1 MTFSPAPRQD
11 TAASIVGGL
20 LGGLAVAG
28 SVLAFFALN
37 DPRGS
42 NTDESMSELRIA
54 VAELRT
60 QVAELRT
67 EVATRPQP
75 PQPPAPPPMM
85 LYPPPAPPP
94 PPAPLVEISMT
105 QPKPALDAISCSQE
119 HRCTIDRA
127 YVMELVAN
135 PSALVHQMRIIP
147 SVKDGQTVGL
157 KLYGI
162 RHGSMPNLLGY
173 KNGDLILSIN
183 GMPVNSPEATIG
195 TYSRLRSADTFSVE
209 LERKGQRLF
218 KTCDLR

>member
-1 MTFSPAPRQD
+1 MTYSTAPRQEN
-11 TAASIVGGL
+11 AASIVGGL

-37 DPRGS
+37 DPRGGG
-42 NTDESMSELRIA
+42 TDESVTELRIA

-67 EVATRPQP
+67 ELATRPQP
-75 PQPPAPPPMM
+75 PPPPPMMMFPPPAPPAPPPG
-85 LYPPPAPPP
+85 
-94 PPAPLVEISMT
+94 PLVEISMP
-105 QPKPALDAISCSQE
+105 QPRPTNDAISCSEE

-135 PSALVHQMRIIP
+135 PSALVHQMRVIP
-147 SVKDGQTVGL
+147 SIKDGETRGL

-162 RHGSMPNLLGY
+162 RPGSLPNLLGY
-173 KNGDLILSIN
+173 RNGDLILSVN
-183 GMPVNSPEATIG
+183 GMPVNTPESTIG
-195 TYSRLRSADTFSVE
+195 TYSRLRRADTFSVE
-209 LERKGQRLF
+209 LERKGQRLT